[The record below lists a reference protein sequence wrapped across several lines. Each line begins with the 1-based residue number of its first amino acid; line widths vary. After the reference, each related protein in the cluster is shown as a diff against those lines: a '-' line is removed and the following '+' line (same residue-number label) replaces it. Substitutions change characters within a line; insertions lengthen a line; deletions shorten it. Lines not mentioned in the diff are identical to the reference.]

1 MTFLLNRRQAL
12 LTGALA
18 VGTVASTVAAAPR
31 RSKRTEQE
39 PFGYCFNTSTVR
51 GQKLAFDEQVEL
63 TARAGYDAIEPW
75 IRDIQAFVDNGGNLD
90 KIKSRIEEL
99 GITVESA
106 IGFAN
111 WIVDDDKKRAEGLET
126 ARHDMKLVKAIG
138 GTRIAAP
145 PVGATNQEDLDLFKA
160 ATRYRDLLE
169 VGKEEGVTPQLELWG
184 FSKSISRLGELMFVA
199 VESGHPDACML
210 LDIYHIYKGGS
221 DFQGLELINSSRIHV
236 FHVND
241 YPADPPRE
249 SISDAD
255 RVYMGDGVAPTSMI
269 LQTIYRNGFRGM
281 LSLELFNRT
290 YWQQDAL
297 EVARTG
303 LEKMRA
309 TVRTAMDNQGTR

>member
-1 MTFLLNRRQAL
+1 MESMMNRRQAIA
-12 LTGALA
+12 TAALA
-18 VGTVASTVAAAPR
+18 VGAASSTVAAAPPRSR
-31 RSKRTEQE
+31 RTDEE

-75 IRDIQAFVDNGGNLD
+75 IRDVQAFVDNGGNLD
-90 KIKSRIEEL
+90 KIRSRIEQL

-111 WIVDDDKKRAEGLET
+111 WIVDDDTKRAEGLET

-160 ATRYRDLLE
+160 AARYRDLLE

-221 DFQGLELINSSRIHV
+221 DFQGLELINSSRVHV

-249 SISDAD
+249 TISDAD

-269 LQTIYRNGFRGM
+269 LQTIYKNGFRGM

-290 YWQQDAL
+290 YWEQDAL

-303 LEKMRA
+303 LEKMKA
-309 TVRTAMDNQGTR
+309 SVRKAVA

>member
-1 MTFLLNRRQAL
+1 
-12 LTGALA
+12 
-18 VGTVASTVAAAPR
+18 
-31 RSKRTEQE
+31 
-39 PFGYCFNTSTVR
+39 VR

-63 TARAGYDAIEPW
+63 TASAGYDAIEPW
-75 IRDIQAFVDNGGNLD
+75 IRDVQAFVDNGGNLD
-90 KIKSRIEEL
+90 KVKSRIEQL

-126 ARHDMKLVKAIG
+126 ARRDMKLVKAIG

-160 ATRYRDLLE
+160 AARYRDLLD

-221 DFQGLELINSSRIHV
+221 DFQGLELINSSRVHV

-249 SISDAD
+249 TISDAD
-255 RVYMGDGVAPTSMI
+255 RVHMGDGVAPTSMI
-269 LQTIYRNGFRGM
+269 LQTIYKNGFRGM

-290 YWQQDAL
+290 YWEQDAL

-303 LEKMRA
+303 LEKMKA
-309 TVRTAMDNQGTR
+309 SVRKAMA

>member
-1 MTFLLNRRQAL
+1 MMCLMNRRQLIASTAL
-12 LTGALA
+12 LAGAW
-18 VGTVASTVAAAPR
+18 ASPLTAAPQR
-31 RSKRTEQE
+31 RARSKEE

-51 GQKLAFDEQVEL
+51 GQKLTLDEQVEL
-63 TARAGYDAIEPW
+63 TAKAGYDAIEPW
-75 IRDIQAFVDNGGNLD
+75 VRDIQAFADKGGDLD
-90 KIKSRIEEL
+90 KLRGRIEEL

-111 WIVDDDKKRAEGLET
+111 WIVDDDQKRAEGLKT
-126 ARHDMKLVKAIG
+126 ARRDMKLVKAIG

-160 ATRYRDLLE
+160 AERYRDLLE
-169 VGKEEGVTPQLELWG
+169 LGKEEQITPQLELWG

-221 DFQGLELINSSRIHV
+221 DFQGLELINSKKVHV

-249 SISDAD
+249 TISDAD
-255 RVYMGDGVAPTSMI
+255 RVHMGDGVAPTSMI
-269 LQTIYRNGFRGM
+269 LQTIYKNGFRGM

-290 YWQQDAL
+290 YWEQDAL
-297 EVARTG
+297 QVASTG
-303 LEKMRA
+303 LAKMRA
-309 TVRTAMDNQGTR
+309 SVRKAMRTEGTR

>member
-1 MTFLLNRRQAL
+1 MTNVMNRRQLIASTAL
-12 LTGALA
+12 LAGAW
-18 VGTVASTVAAAPR
+18 ASPLTAAPQR
-31 RSKRTEQE
+31 RARSKEE

-51 GQKLAFDEQVEL
+51 GQKLTLDEQVEL
-63 TARAGYDAIEPW
+63 TAKAGYDAIEPW
-75 IRDIQAFVDNGGNLD
+75 VRDIQAFADKGGDLD
-90 KIKSRIEEL
+90 KLRGRIEEL

-111 WIVDDDKKRAEGLET
+111 WIVDGDQKRAEGLKT
-126 ARHDMKLVKAIG
+126 ARRDMKLVKAIG

-160 ATRYRDLLE
+160 AERYRDLLE
-169 VGKEEGVTPQLELWG
+169 LGKEEQITPQLELWG

-221 DFQGLELINSSRIHV
+221 DFQGLELINSKKVHV

-249 SISDAD
+249 TISDAD
-255 RVYMGDGVAPTSMI
+255 RVHMGDGVAPTSMI
-269 LQTIYRNGFRGM
+269 LQTIYKNGFRGM

-290 YWQQDAL
+290 YWEQDAL
-297 EVARTG
+297 QVASTG
-303 LEKMRA
+303 LAKMRA
-309 TVRTAMDNQGTR
+309 SVRKAMRTEGTR

>member
-1 MTFLLNRRQAL
+1 MESMMNRRQAMA
-12 LTGALA
+12 TAALA
-18 VGTVASTVAAAPR
+18 VGAASSTAAAAPR
-31 RSKRTEQE
+31 RSRRTDEE

-75 IRDIQAFVDNGGNLD
+75 IRDIQAFVDKGGNLD
-90 KIKSRIEEL
+90 KIRSRIEQL

-111 WIVDDDKKRAEGLET
+111 WIVDDDTKRAEGLET

-160 ATRYRDLLE
+160 AARYRDLLE

-221 DFQGLELINSSRIHV
+221 DFQGLELINSSRVHV

-249 SISDAD
+249 TISDAD

-269 LQTIYRNGFRGM
+269 LQTIYKNGFRGM

-290 YWQQDAL
+290 YWEQDAL

-303 LEKMRA
+303 LEKMKA
-309 TVRTAMDNQGTR
+309 SVRKAMA

>member
-18 VGTVASTVAAAPR
+18 VGTVASSVAAAPR

-51 GQKLAFDEQVEL
+51 GQKLALDEQVEL

-75 IRDIQAFVDNGGNLD
+75 LRDIQAFVDNGGNLD

-111 WIVDDDKKRAEGLET
+111 WIVDDDQKRAEGLKT

-199 VESGHPDACML
+199 VESGHPDACIL

-303 LEKMRA
+303 LKKMRA

>member
-1 MTFLLNRRQAL
+1 MTNVMNRRQLIASTAL
-12 LTGALA
+12 LAGAW
-18 VGTVASTVAAAPR
+18 ASPLTAAPQR
-31 RSKRTEQE
+31 RARSKEE

-51 GQKLAFDEQVEL
+51 GQKLTLDEQVEL
-63 TARAGYDAIEPW
+63 TAKAGYDAIEPW
-75 IRDIQAFVDNGGNLD
+75 VRDIQAFADKGGDLD
-90 KIKSRIEEL
+90 KLRGRIEEL

-111 WIVDDDKKRAEGLET
+111 WIVDDDQKRAEGLKT
-126 ARHDMKLVKAIG
+126 ARRDMKLVKAIG

-160 ATRYRDLLE
+160 AERYRDLLE
-169 VGKEEGVTPQLELWG
+169 LGKEEQITPQLELWG
-184 FSKSISRLGELMFVA
+184 FSKSISRLGELIFVA

-221 DFQGLELINSSRIHV
+221 DFQGLELINSKKVHV

-249 SISDAD
+249 TISDAD
-255 RVYMGDGVAPTSMI
+255 RVYMGDGVAPTGMI
-269 LQTIYRNGFRGM
+269 LQTIYKNGFRGM

-290 YWQQDAL
+290 YWEQDAL
-297 EVARTG
+297 QVASTG
-303 LEKMRA
+303 LAKMRA
-309 TVRTAMDNQGTR
+309 SVRKAMRTEGTR

>member
-1 MTFLLNRRQAL
+1 MKSMMNRRQAMA
-12 LTGALA
+12 TAALA
-18 VGTVASTVAAAPR
+18 VGAASSAVAAAPR
-31 RSKRTEQE
+31 RSRRTDEE

-75 IRDIQAFVDNGGNLD
+75 VRDIQAFVDNGGNLD
-90 KIKSRIEEL
+90 KIRSRIEQL

-111 WIVDDDKKRAEGLET
+111 WIVDDDTKRAEGLET

-160 ATRYRDLLE
+160 AARYRDLLE

-221 DFQGLELINSSRIHV
+221 DFQGLELINSSRVHV

-241 YPADPPRE
+241 YPAEPPRE
-249 SISDAD
+249 TISDAD

-269 LQTIYRNGFRGM
+269 LQTIYKDGFRGM

-290 YWQQDAL
+290 YWAQDAL

-303 LEKMRA
+303 LEKMKA
-309 TVRTAMDNQGTR
+309 SVRKAMA

>member
-1 MTFLLNRRQAL
+1 MRSMMNRRQAM
-12 LTGALA
+12 LTAAVA
-18 VGTVASTVAAAPR
+18 VGAASAAAAPPR
-31 RSKRTEQE
+31 RSRRSDEE

-51 GQKLAFDEQVEL
+51 GQKLALDEQVEL
-63 TARAGYDAIEPW
+63 TASAGYDAIEPW
-75 IRDIQAFVDNGGNLD
+75 VRDIQAFADNGGNLTRLRD
-90 KIKSRIEEL
+90 RIEEL

-111 WIVDDDKKRAEGLET
+111 WIVDDDQKRAEALEV
-126 ARHDMKLVKAIG
+126 ARRDMKLVKAIG

-145 PVGATNQEDLDLFKA
+145 PAGATNQEGLDLFKA
-160 ATRYRDLLE
+160 AARYRDLLE

-210 LDIYHIYKGGS
+210 LDIYHIFKGGS
-221 DFQGLELINSSRIHV
+221 DFQGLELINSSRVHV

-241 YPADPPRE
+241 YPADPPWE
-249 SISDAD
+249 TISDAD

-269 LQTIYRNGFRGM
+269 LQTIYKNGFRGM

-290 YWQQDAL
+290 YWEQDAL

-303 LEKMRA
+303 LEKMKA
-309 TVRTAMDNQGTR
+309 SVRKAMG

>member
-1 MTFLLNRRQAL
+1 MESMMNRRQAL
-12 LTGALA
+12 ATAAVA
-18 VGTVASTVAAAPR
+18 VGAATSAVTAAPR
-31 RSKRTEQE
+31 RSRRTDEE

-63 TARAGYDAIEPW
+63 TASAGYDAIEPW
-75 IRDIQAFVDNGGNLD
+75 IRDVQAFVDKGGNLD
-90 KIKSRIEEL
+90 KIRSRIEQL

-111 WIVDDDKKRAEGLET
+111 WIVDDDQKRAAGLET

-160 ATRYRDLLE
+160 AERYRDLLE

-221 DFQGLELINSSRIHV
+221 DFQGLELINSSRVHV

-241 YPADPPRE
+241 YPADPPRDT
-249 SISDAD
+249 ISDAD

-269 LQTIYRNGFRGM
+269 LQTIYKNGFRGM

-290 YWQQDAL
+290 YWEQDAL

-303 LEKMRA
+303 LEKMKVS
-309 TVRTAMDNQGTR
+309 VRKAMA

>member
-111 WIVDDDKKRAEGLET
+111 WIVDDDQKRAEGLET

>member
-1 MTFLLNRRQAL
+1 MMCLMNRRQLIASTAL
-12 LTGALA
+12 LAGAW
-18 VGTVASTVAAAPR
+18 ASPLTAAPQR
-31 RSKRTEQE
+31 RARSDQE

-51 GQKLAFDEQVEL
+51 GQKLTLDEQVEL
-63 TARAGYDAIEPW
+63 TAKAGYDAIEPW
-75 IRDIQAFVDNGGNLD
+75 VRDIQAFADKGGDLD
-90 KIKSRIEEL
+90 KLRGRIEEL

-111 WIVDDDKKRAEGLET
+111 WIVDDDQKRAEGLKT
-126 ARHDMKLVKAIG
+126 ARRDMKLVKAIG

-160 ATRYRDLLE
+160 AERYRDLLE
-169 VGKEEGVTPQLELWG
+169 LGKEEQITPQLELWG

-221 DFQGLELINSSRIHV
+221 DFQGLELINSKKVHV

-249 SISDAD
+249 TISDAD
-255 RVYMGDGVAPTSMI
+255 RVHMGDGVAPTSMI
-269 LQTIYRNGFRGM
+269 LQTIYKNGFRGM

-290 YWQQDAL
+290 YWEQDAL
-297 EVARTG
+297 QVASTG
-303 LEKMRA
+303 LAKMRA
-309 TVRTAMDNQGTR
+309 SVRKAMRTEGTR

>member
-1 MTFLLNRRQAL
+1 
-12 LTGALA
+12 
-18 VGTVASTVAAAPR
+18 
-31 RSKRTEQE
+31 
-39 PFGYCFNTSTVR
+39 
-51 GQKLAFDEQVEL
+51 
-63 TARAGYDAIEPW
+63 
-75 IRDIQAFVDNGGNLD
+75 
-90 KIKSRIEEL
+90 
-99 GITVESA
+99 
-106 IGFAN
+106 
-111 WIVDDDKKRAEGLET
+111 
-126 ARHDMKLVKAIG
+126 MKLVKAIG

>member
-1 MTFLLNRRQAL
+1 MKSMMNRRQAL
-12 LTGALA
+12 ATAALA
-18 VGTVASTVAAAPR
+18 VGTAAGAVTAAPR
-31 RSKRTEQE
+31 RPKRSEQE

-75 IRDIQAFVDNGGNLD
+75 IRDIQAFVDKGGNLD
-90 KIKSRIEEL
+90 KIRSRIEEL

-111 WIVDDDKKRAEGLET
+111 WIVDDDQKRADALEV
-126 ARHDMKLVKAIG
+126 ARRDMKLVKAIG

-145 PVGATNQEDLDLFKA
+145 PAGATNQEGLDLFKA
-160 ATRYRDLLE
+160 AARYRDLLE

-221 DFQGLELINSSRIHV
+221 DFQGLELINSKRVHV

-241 YPADPPRE
+241 YPAEPPRE
-249 SISDAD
+249 TISDAD
-255 RVYMGDGVAPTSMI
+255 RVHMGDGVAPTSMI
-269 LQTIYRNGFRGM
+269 LQTIYKNGFRGM

-290 YWQQDAL
+290 YWEQDAL

-309 TVRTAMDNQGTR
+309 SVRKAMADQGAR

>member
-1 MTFLLNRRQAL
+1 MESMMNRRQAMA
-12 LTGALA
+12 TAALA
-18 VGTVASTVAAAPR
+18 VGAASSAVAAAPR
-31 RSKRTEQE
+31 RSRRTDEE

-63 TARAGYDAIEPW
+63 TASAGYDAIEPW
-75 IRDIQAFVDNGGNLD
+75 IRDVQAFVDKGGNLD
-90 KIKSRIEEL
+90 KIRSRIEQL

-111 WIVDDDKKRAEGLET
+111 WIVDDDTKRAEGLET

-160 ATRYRDLLE
+160 AERYRDLLE

-199 VESGHPDACML
+199 VESGHPDACIL

-221 DFQGLELINSSRIHV
+221 DFQGLELINSSKIHV

-249 SISDAD
+249 TISDAD

-269 LQTIYRNGFRGM
+269 LQTIYKNGFRGM

-290 YWQQDAL
+290 YWEQDAL

-303 LEKMRA
+303 LEKMKVS
-309 TVRTAMDNQGTR
+309 VRKAMA

>member
-1 MTFLLNRRQAL
+1 MESMMNRRQAIA
-12 LTGALA
+12 TAALA
-18 VGTVASTVAAAPR
+18 VGAASSTVAAVPPR
-31 RSKRTEQE
+31 SRRTEKE

-75 IRDIQAFVDNGGNLD
+75 IRDVQAFVDNGGNLD
-90 KIKSRIEEL
+90 KIRSRIEQL

-111 WIVDDDKKRAEGLET
+111 WIVDDDTKRAKGLET

-160 ATRYRDLLE
+160 AARYRDLLE

-221 DFQGLELINSSRIHV
+221 DFQGLELINSSKVHV

-249 SISDAD
+249 TISDAD

-269 LQTIYRNGFRGM
+269 LQTIYKNGFRGM

-290 YWQQDAL
+290 YWEQDAL

-303 LEKMRA
+303 LEKMKA
-309 TVRTAMDNQGTR
+309 SVRKAMA

>member
-18 VGTVASTVAAAPR
+18 VGTVASSVAAAPR

-51 GQKLAFDEQVEL
+51 GQKLALDEQVEL

-75 IRDIQAFVDNGGNLD
+75 LRDIQAFVDNGGNLD

-111 WIVDDDKKRAEGLET
+111 WIVDDDQKRAEGLET

-199 VESGHPDACML
+199 VESGHPDACIL

-303 LEKMRA
+303 LKKMRA

>member
-1 MTFLLNRRQAL
+1 MESMMNRRQAIA
-12 LTGALA
+12 TAALA
-18 VGTVASTVAAAPR
+18 VGAASSTVAAVPPR
-31 RSKRTEQE
+31 SRRTDEE

-75 IRDIQAFVDNGGNLD
+75 IRDVQAFVDNGGNLD
-90 KIKSRIEEL
+90 KIRSRIEQL

-111 WIVDDDKKRAEGLET
+111 WIVDDDTKRAKGLET

-160 ATRYRDLLE
+160 AARYRDLLE

-221 DFQGLELINSSRIHV
+221 DFQGLELINSSKVHV

-249 SISDAD
+249 TISDAD

-269 LQTIYRNGFRGM
+269 LQTIYKNGFRGM

-290 YWQQDAL
+290 YWEQDAL

-303 LEKMRA
+303 LEKMKA
-309 TVRTAMDNQGTR
+309 SVRKAMA

>member
-1 MTFLLNRRQAL
+1 MESMMNRRQAMA
-12 LTGALA
+12 TAALA
-18 VGTVASTVAAAPR
+18 VGAASSTVAAAPR
-31 RSKRTEQE
+31 RSRRTDEE

-75 IRDIQAFVDNGGNLD
+75 IRDIQAFVDKGGNLD
-90 KIKSRIEEL
+90 KIRSRIEQL

-111 WIVDDDKKRAEGLET
+111 WIVDDDTKRAEGLET

-160 ATRYRDLLE
+160 AARYRDLLD

-184 FSKSISRLGELMFVA
+184 FSKSISRLGELVFVA

-221 DFQGLELINSSRIHV
+221 DFQGLELINSSRVHV

-249 SISDAD
+249 TISDAD

-269 LQTIYRNGFRGM
+269 LQTIYKNGFRGM

-290 YWQQDAL
+290 YWEQDAL

-303 LEKMRA
+303 LEKMKA
-309 TVRTAMDNQGTR
+309 SVRKAMA

>member
-1 MTFLLNRRQAL
+1 MKSMMNRRQAMA
-12 LTGALA
+12 TAALA
-18 VGTVASTVAAAPR
+18 VGAASSAVAAAPR
-31 RSKRTEQE
+31 RSRRTDEE

-75 IRDIQAFVDNGGNLD
+75 VRDIQAFVDNGGNLD
-90 KIKSRIEEL
+90 KIRSRIEQL

-111 WIVDDDKKRAEGLET
+111 WIVDDDTKRAEGLET

-160 ATRYRDLLE
+160 AARYRDLLE

-221 DFQGLELINSSRIHV
+221 DFQGLELINSSRVHV

-241 YPADPPRE
+241 YPAEPPRE
-249 SISDAD
+249 TISDAD

-269 LQTIYRNGFRGM
+269 LQTIYKNGFRGM

-290 YWQQDAL
+290 YWAQDAL

-303 LEKMRA
+303 LEKMKA
-309 TVRTAMDNQGTR
+309 SVRKAMA

>member
-1 MTFLLNRRQAL
+1 MESMMNRRQAIA
-12 LTGALA
+12 TAALA
-18 VGTVASTVAAAPR
+18 VGAASSTVAAVAPR
-31 RSKRTEQE
+31 SRRTDEE

-75 IRDIQAFVDNGGNLD
+75 IRDVQAFVDNGGNLD
-90 KIKSRIEEL
+90 KIRSRIEQL

-111 WIVDDDKKRAEGLET
+111 WIVDDDTKRAEGLET

-160 ATRYRDLLE
+160 AARYRDLLE

-221 DFQGLELINSSRIHV
+221 DFQGLELINSSRVHV

-241 YPADPPRE
+241 YPAEPPRE
-249 SISDAD
+249 TISDAD

-269 LQTIYRNGFRGM
+269 LQTIYKNGFRGM

-290 YWQQDAL
+290 YWEQDAL

-303 LEKMRA
+303 LEKMKA
-309 TVRTAMDNQGTR
+309 SVRKAMA

>member
-1 MTFLLNRRQAL
+1 MESMMNRRQAIA
-12 LTGALA
+12 TAALA
-18 VGTVASTVAAAPR
+18 VGAASSTVAAVPPR
-31 RSKRTEQE
+31 SRRTEKE

-75 IRDIQAFVDNGGNLD
+75 IRDVQAFVDNGGNLD
-90 KIKSRIEEL
+90 KIRSRIEQL

-111 WIVDDDKKRAEGLET
+111 WIVDDDTKRAKGLET

-160 ATRYRDLLE
+160 AARYRDLLE

-221 DFQGLELINSSRIHV
+221 DFQGLELINSSRVHV

-249 SISDAD
+249 TISDAD

-269 LQTIYRNGFRGM
+269 LQTIYKNGFRGM

-290 YWQQDAL
+290 YWEQDAL

-303 LEKMRA
+303 LEKMKA
-309 TVRTAMDNQGTR
+309 SVRKAMA

>member
-1 MTFLLNRRQAL
+1 MI
-12 LTGALA
+12 
-18 VGTVASTVAAAPR
+18 
-31 RSKRTEQE
+31 
-39 PFGYCFNTSTVR
+39 VR
-51 GQKLAFDEQVEL
+51 
-63 TARAGYDAIEPW
+63 
-75 IRDIQAFVDNGGNLD
+75 
-90 KIKSRIEEL
+90 
-99 GITVESA
+99 
-106 IGFAN
+106 
-111 WIVDDDKKRAEGLET
+111 GLET

-145 PVGATNQEDLDLFKA
+145 PVGATNQENLDLFKA
-160 ATRYRDLLE
+160 AARYRDLLE

-221 DFQGLELINSSRIHV
+221 DFQGLELINSSRVHV

-241 YPADPPRE
+241 YPAEPPRE
-249 SISDAD
+249 TISDAD

-269 LQTIYRNGFRGM
+269 LQTIYKNGFRGM

-290 YWQQDAL
+290 YWEQDAL

-303 LEKMRA
+303 LEKMKVS
-309 TVRTAMDNQGTR
+309 VRKAMA

>member
-1 MTFLLNRRQAL
+1 MKSMMNRRQAMA
-12 LTGALA
+12 TAALA
-18 VGTVASTVAAAPR
+18 VGAASSAVAAAPR
-31 RSKRTEQE
+31 RSRRTDEE

-75 IRDIQAFVDNGGNLD
+75 VRDIQAFVDNGGNLD
-90 KIKSRIEEL
+90 KIRSRIEQL

-111 WIVDDDKKRAEGLET
+111 WIVDDDTKRAEGLET

-160 ATRYRDLLE
+160 AARYRDLLE

-221 DFQGLELINSSRIHV
+221 DFQGLELINSSKVHV

-241 YPADPPRE
+241 YPAEPPRE
-249 SISDAD
+249 TISDAD

-269 LQTIYRNGFRGM
+269 LQTIYKNGFRGM

-290 YWQQDAL
+290 YWAQDAL

-303 LEKMRA
+303 LEKMKA
-309 TVRTAMDNQGTR
+309 SVRKAMA

>member
-1 MTFLLNRRQAL
+1 MESMMNRRQAMA
-12 LTGALA
+12 TAALA
-18 VGTVASTVAAAPR
+18 VGAASSTVAAAPPRSR
-31 RSKRTEQE
+31 RTDEE

-75 IRDIQAFVDNGGNLD
+75 IRDVQAFVDNGGNLD
-90 KIKSRIEEL
+90 KIRSRIEQL

-111 WIVDDDKKRAEGLET
+111 WIVDDDTKRAEGLET

-160 ATRYRDLLE
+160 AARYRDLLE

-221 DFQGLELINSSRIHV
+221 DFQGLELINSSRVHV

-249 SISDAD
+249 TISDAD

-269 LQTIYRNGFRGM
+269 LQTIYKNGFRGM

-290 YWQQDAL
+290 YWEQDAL

-303 LEKMRA
+303 LEKMKA
-309 TVRTAMDNQGTR
+309 SVRKAMA